1 MLRALTTPR
10 HSPRELSS
18 PAQPEREFP
27 LDLLHAHWSHF
38 APDLLS
44 RDEESRTRAASELRR
59 SVEQDLQSL
68 SFDDSSRLVD
78 DLTNRVFDLVNS
90 SDTVDKL
97 GGLTLLQQ
105 LLTMRAEQHDTILL
119 RCMNVFRILFQ
130 QATLNAENRVIDL
143 AARVLGFLCHT
154 GAALT
159 VDVANYHIRQA
170 LEWLSTPSTV
180 SLHPTAPSSASSSQH
195 FDRIDRRHLAA
206 VYILREL
213 SAQSPAIF
221 ASYLPQ
227 FTVAIWQGLKD
238 ARPETRE
245 ASVAAVRNVLMDVS
259 KRSPLMFAN
268 TCEHLYDEARNVIQ
282 NLSSA
287 SPHPQIHPSA
297 SASSLSVPSSPLLT
311 ARQIPR
317 SPQPVHSQSPVAPSK
332 RTSVLTLPAL
342 HASFLILTQLTLH
355 NRRMMLGHFTH
366 VCELAY
372 KHRDTR
378 DQHVIRALLLLL
390 PLLASLRV
398 DSFLANQ
405 AEWMVD
411 YILQQAS
418 AAGCVN
424 GDLAMA
430 ALSQLMGTL
439 GEAMVSWVDGIV
451 AAIMHVL
458 ASTSNV
464 PAREVSAS
472 TAANGSLLG
481 KRKDKERELERLKRM
496 KRTSEAALE
505 CVGVMAKHLSLA
517 FYPFADQLLDS
528 MLRCPLSPALIAS
541 LSTITNYVPALTGDI
556 QERLADM
563 IINVLSAPFMD
574 KDKGTPAVADG
585 PNAASAIAMQG
596 HGHSYSISS
605 FSALSSFSATTGSMP
620 FLPLS
625 SPSSTQSLNTSFTS
639 LSTSP
644 PLPPPAVDINQP
656 TSPYQLPRHLQ
667 LHRLLPYPTPSL
679 PDSELVLLAFSTLST
694 FPFSFA
700 TQFSLLALARFTML
714 NYMDDDNLGIRREAA
729 VTTLQLI
736 SKVSEAIAVTY
747 PLNATAT
754 TNAHSGING
763 SSHTVNGSHLLLV
776 CYDVVRKLIVL
787 AVTDQSLNIRSS
799 LLSLLVSDIR
809 LDRFLLQSDVLS
821 TLFLALHDEYS
832 AIREA
837 AILLLGRLSN
847 KNPAVILPTLR
858 RMLLLLLGEMQAEE
872 VWGGAQSGVRGGG
885 EGRRGLSQEEGAK
898 MLGQLIGSCH
908 ALIKPYVDSILGV
921 LVPKLGDRES
931 TSKDGQGSD
940 GMGRRKRSEGL
951 VSSVLSTLGKLS
963 VICGEDMSPFLDH
976 LMPLL
981 LEALY
986 PPHML
991 LASASATATIAVASS
1006 VAPATVSTAAS
1017 PPTSDNKQMT
1027 LRTLSLLLSSTSSVI
1042 APFIKYPHFLPCL
1055 LHLVRTD
1062 KSKAVRLECLRV
1074 IGVVGAIDPFEYRKC
1089 QSEWVAV
1096 MGEAGARGLSGMSQ
1110 GHSDGRMVRRGTSDS
1125 VKSTSVLATSSI
1137 KADKDKAEVKDEAKR
1152 DESADNIAAVA
1163 DGLPGGSPL
1172 TRQAQPGEAPPLNDD
1187 DDAQVDIYLCQSQSY
1202 DEYYPSVAISSLM
1215 RVVVDP
1221 RLLSHHS
1228 LSLSAL
1234 MFILKSLG
1242 RDKCQPFLIS
1252 IIPVLLREMRG
1263 CDDVLRESYLQR
1275 LSSIVQLVGSGVK
1288 EWVEEMM
1295 DLALHF
1301 WPLPA
1306 VITGLTAPIAPV
1318 FTANTIGLV
1327 TNAPPPLLL
1336 PILSL
1341 FEEICVHLPSFF
1353 PTHLPALLAKF
1364 LALFADHPTEQNIAS
1379 ARCVLASLSVFS
1391 AHADLTAHLHFIL
1404 PSLLDLCEE
1413 EDERSQRRPI
1423 NLRVDAVHAVGQLC
1437 YHHDCSSQA
1446 SRILQPFAR
1455 ILASPTNPAAH
1466 VMPTAYSAIVSASPS
1481 AVHSVAN
1488 SAHSSPTIRSVSLS
1502 ASLLWSETLSAV
1514 CTIIPQLSFAFLLF
1528 EPIVTRAI
1536 REHERADKQSSANT
1550 PLNGATHPAH
1560 ERFNSRVISLEGRG
1574 LSRADSDKDRDGVWK
1589 EREAVQVARYFGIV
1603 ERLKEKLNELKRTTQ
1618 RDSSIRLD
1626 EEDDVQREKERNV
1639 QERQDIP
1646 SNRDKD
1652 RRRKDRRGT
1661 TGRMTSHTE
1670 KDRDKEREREQTA
1683 ERERREQLRDKER
1696 DTIAFFPVIASAS
1709 SLSMDDLDDSGYMPS
1724 PARLNASPGTSP
1736 AWQVSNSPPPAD
1748 GDSLPPLSLSINQ
1761 QTLVRF
1767 FSSYHH
1773 SSSDDWTTWLRSLQL
1788 ELLRESPSFA
1798 LRACSS
1804 LAGKYPPVAR
1814 ELMCAAFLSCWRDMD
1829 DQVKDQ
1835 IIDAVISILT
1845 AATQSQPASIPVP
1858 ADIVLSLLSL
1868 CDYCEQHDQRLPLRH
1883 NLLGAAA
1890 ERYNSHARA
1899 LYHYECVFHHNPSAA
1914 IEPLILV
1921 NNKLQLN
1928 DAAQGVLAMALRY
1941 EGDGIGE
1948 QWYEKLHRWDDAL
1961 AAYERRQLLE
1971 GEDED
1976 TLMGRMRCMKE
1987 LQQWERL
1994 AALGSNTFLT
2004 TDDVSFRTSIAPLVS
2019 AAVHQLRCWDLLEPY
2034 LPYLNENSFD
2044 GCYYR
2049 ALYALHMDDSVQAQ
2063 QYIDRACEC
2072 VDGQLSGLLGESY
2085 TRAYGSIVRLQQCT
2099 ELSEMI
2105 AYKGASEDRKAG
2117 LRRMWSAR
2125 LLGARRSVGVWS
2137 ELLSV
2142 RALMMTPKDDV
2153 GLWLVYATL
2162 ARKSG
2167 KLGLSLKVL
2176 TALVGF
2182 EPTLLV
2188 SQPPAPLPT
2197 SLPQLTYACL
2207 KHLYAAGHQRSA
2219 FNRLSELLNS
2229 DTMTAEESRPSEKEA
2244 KDKLRARCYLK
2255 LGTWQMELMGD
2266 ELSVTNFISYESTSV
2281 LASPALSS
2289 LRREKEDEAVVQ
2301 RNAAYNAV
2309 LPQVLNYF
2317 HAATVCDPTSF
2328 ASWHQYAML
2337 NFTVV
2342 QRNKQRQAQLS
2353 QRSSMHSSAAGS
2365 TLHSKRGSIITL
2377 SGAER
2382 GRGVGPLSAT
2392 SSFVGSP
2399 TVSGNK
2405 LLDIHHHIVPAMTGF
2420 FRSIW
2425 LQKFGDNSRQDV
2437 LRVLQ
2442 LWFEYGARKEVEQA
2456 MIAGINSINID
2467 TWLAVIPQLIAR
2479 LHTPYLSIRALLHE
2493 LIAKIGK
2500 THPQALVYPLV
2511 VASKSHSDSRRGSA
2525 MQVLQAIRQHSEK
2538 LVHQASM
2545 VSSELVRVAI
2555 LWHEMWHEAIE
2566 EASRHWFG
2574 SKNADGML
2582 AALAPMHALMEKGP
2596 MTTAEQQFAQQYSA
2610 ELHAAHNHCNRYLH
2624 SNSTHFLTKA
2634 WELYTDVFR
2643 SINKSLQAQQHI
2655 QLAEVSP
2662 KLLNA
2667 HDLQLAVPGSYTA
2680 TSPIVRIARF
2690 HPVLRVIDSKQH
2702 PRRLTIVGSDGREY
2716 PFLLKGHE
2724 DLRQDERVMQ
2734 LFGMVNTFLQLDRS
2748 TARSELN
2755 IVRYAVI
2762 PLSPNSGLIQWVPAC
2777 DTLHALIKQ
2786 YRDAKC
2792 IQLNVEQ
2799 RLMLNQAP
2807 DVRHHTPPCRHS
2819 TPARSK
2825 LAASAHPTLPC
2836 DVLSCRVVPTADN
2849 ATKGGSV
2856 PVRPASTP
2864 PSSTS
2869 PAPSTC
2875 EPGRPSGGWTRGR
2888 RTRARW
2894 LSCP

>member
-1 MLRALTTPR
+1 
-10 HSPRELSS
+10 
-18 PAQPEREFP
+18 
-27 LDLLHAHWSHF
+27 
-38 APDLLS
+38 
-44 RDEESRTRAASELRR
+44 
-59 SVEQDLQSL
+59 
-68 SFDDSSRLVD
+68 
-78 DLTNRVFDLVNS
+78 
-90 SDTVDKL
+90 
-97 GGLTLLQQ
+97 
-105 LLTMRAEQHDTILL
+105 
-119 RCMNVFRILFQ
+119 
-130 QATLNAENRVIDL
+130 
-143 AARVLGFLCHT
+143 
-154 GAALT
+154 
-159 VDVANYHIRQA
+159 
-170 LEWLSTPSTV
+170 
-180 SLHPTAPSSASSSQH
+180 
-195 FDRIDRRHLAA
+195 
-206 VYILREL
+206 
-213 SAQSPAIF
+213 
-221 ASYLPQ
+221 
-227 FTVAIWQGLKD
+227 
-238 ARPETRE
+238 
-245 ASVAAVRNVLMDVS
+245 
-259 KRSPLMFAN
+259 
-268 TCEHLYDEARNVIQ
+268 
-282 NLSSA
+282 
-287 SPHPQIHPSA
+287 
-297 SASSLSVPSSPLLT
+297 
-311 ARQIPR
+311 
-317 SPQPVHSQSPVAPSK
+317 
-332 RTSVLTLPAL
+332 
-342 HASFLILTQLTLH
+342 
-355 NRRMMLGHFTH
+355 
-366 VCELAY
+366 
-372 KHRDTR
+372 
-378 DQHVIRALLLLL
+378 
-390 PLLASLRV
+390 
-398 DSFLANQ
+398 
-405 AEWMVD
+405 
-411 YILQQAS
+411 
-418 AAGCVN
+418 
-424 GDLAMA
+424 MA
-430 ALSQLMGTL
+430 ALSQLMGTV
-439 GEAMVSWVDGIV
+439 GEGMVSWVDGTV
-451 AAIMHVL
+451 AAVMHVL
-458 ASTSNV
+458 ASTSNA
-464 PAREVSAS
+464 PT
-472 TAANGSLLG
+472 TAIAATNGANGALLN

-496 KRTSEAALE
+496 KRTTEAALE
-505 CVGVMAKHLSLA
+505 CVGVMAKHLSLS

-528 MLRCPLSPALIAS
+528 MLRCPLSPALITS
-541 LSTITNYVPALTGDI
+541 LSTITTYVPALTGDI

-574 KDKGTPAVADG
+574 KDRAVPAVQDG
-585 PNAASAIAMQG
+585 PNAASAIPMQG

-605 FSALSSFSATTGSMP
+605 FSALSSFSANTGSMSL
-620 FLPLS
+620 LPLS
-625 SPSSTQSLNTSFTS
+625 SPSATQSPNSFS
-639 LSTSP
+639 SP
-644 PLPPPAVDINQP
+644 PVSPLPPPVVDINKP
-656 TSPYQLPRHLQ
+656 TSPYQLPRYLQ
-667 LHRLLPYPTPSL
+667 LHRLLPYPTPTL
-679 PDSELVLLAFSTLST
+679 PDTELVLLAFSTLST

-700 TQFSLLALARFTML
+700 TQFSLLALARYTML
-714 NYMDDDNLGIRREAA
+714 NYMDDDNLNIRREAA

-736 SKVSEAIAVTY
+736 SKITEAIAATY
-747 PLNATAT
+747 PANAAAT
-754 TNAHSGING
+754 AHSGTNG
-763 SSHTVNGSHLLLV
+763 AAHTVNVGHLLLV

-799 LLSLLVSDIR
+799 LLSLLVSDTR

-837 AILLLGRLSN
+837 AILLLGRLST

-872 VWGGAQSGVRGGG
+872 VWGGGQGGVRGGG

-921 LVPKLGDRES
+921 LVPKLGDRE
-931 TSKDGQGSD
+931 TTGKDGQSGD
-940 GMGRRKRSEGL
+940 GTGRRKRSEGL
-951 VSSVLSTLGKLS
+951 ISSVLSTLGKLS
-963 VICGEDMSPFLDH
+963 VICGEDMTPFLDH

-991 LASASATATIAVASS
+991 HASASAAATVPTATSVTPAAATTVASPS
-1006 VAPATVSTAAS
+1006 S
-1017 PPTSDNKQMT
+1017 SDHKQMT

-1089 QSEWVAV
+1089 QSEWVVV
-1096 MGEAGARGLSGMSQ
+1096 MGEGGGGGLGSVSQ
-1110 GHSDGRMVRRGTSDS
+1110 GHGDSRMVRRGTSDS
-1125 VKSTSVLATSSI
+1125 VKSASVLAMPNI
-1137 KADKDKAEVKDEAKR
+1137 KLEREKAEVKDEAKR
-1152 DESADNIAAVA
+1152 EELADNTAAVA

-1172 TRQAQPGEAPPLNDD
+1172 TRQAQPGEAPPLTEDD
-1187 DDAQVDIYLCQSQSY
+1187 DVQHDIYLCQSQSY
-1202 DEYYPSVAISSLM
+1202 DEYYPSVAIASLM
-1215 RVVVDP
+1215 RVIVDP

-1242 RDKCQPFLIS
+1242 RDKCQPFLAS
-1252 IIPVLLREMRG
+1252 IVPVFLREMRT
-1263 CDDVLRESYLQR
+1263 CDDVLRESYLHQ
-1275 LSSIVQLVGSGVK
+1275 LSSIVQLVGGGVK

-1295 DLALHF
+1295 DVALYF

-1318 FTANTIGLV
+1318 FTASAGSLGAA
-1327 TNAPPPLLL
+1327 NAPPPLLL

-1341 FEEICVHLPSFF
+1341 FEQICVHLPSFF
-1353 PTHLPALLAKF
+1353 PTHLPVLLAKF
-1364 LALFADHPTEQNIAS
+1364 LSLFADHPTEQNIAS
-1379 ARCVLASLSVFS
+1379 ARCVLTSLSVFS
-1391 AHADLTAHLHFIL
+1391 THADLTAHLHFIL

-1423 NLRVDAVHAVGQLC
+1423 NLRIDAVHAVGQLC
-1437 YHHDCSSQA
+1437 YHHECSSQA

-1455 ILASPTNPAAH
+1455 ILASPTNPAH
-1466 VMPTAYSAIVSASPS
+1466 VHPTTYSAVVTASSPS
-1481 AVHSVAN
+1481 VTHSMA
-1488 SAHSSPTIRSVSLS
+1488 SSTHGSPSIKSVSLS
-1502 ASLLWSETLSAV
+1502 ASVLWSETLSAV
-1514 CTIIPQLSFAFLLF
+1514 CTIIPQLAFAFLLF

-1536 REHERADKQSSANT
+1536 REHERNDKQST
-1550 PLNGATHPAH
+1550 LNGPGH
-1560 ERFNSRVISLEGRG
+1560 ERSNSRMTALDGRGERG
-1574 LSRADSDKDRDGVWK
+1574 LSRADSDKERDGVWR
-1589 EREAVQVARYFGIV
+1589 EREAIQVTRYFTV
-1603 ERLKEKLNELKRTTQ
+1603 VQRLKEKLKEFKRASQ
-1618 RDSSIRLD
+1618 RDGTVKT
-1626 EEDDVQREKERNV
+1626 EEDDELQREKEREV
-1639 QERQDIP
+1639 QERQEREH
-1646 SNRDKD
+1646 SRDKD
-1652 RRRKDRRGT
+1652 RRRKDRRST
-1661 TGRMTSHTE
+1661 MGRMATSHAE
-1670 KDRDKEREREQTA
+1670 RDRDKERERELTA

-1709 SLSMDDLDDSGYMPS
+1709 SLSMDDLDESGYLPS

-1736 AWQVSNSPPPAD
+1736 AWQVSNSPPPGD
-1748 GDSLPPLSLSINQ
+1748 DSLPPLSLSINQ

-1773 SSSDDWTTWLRSLQL
+1773 SSTDDWTTWLRSLQL

-1804 LAGKYPPVAR
+1804 LAGKYSPVAR

-1835 IIDAVISILT
+1835 IIEAIINILT
-1845 AATQSQPASIPVP
+1845 AATQPQPTAVAVP

-1868 CDYCEQHDQRLPLRH
+1868 SDYCEQHDQRLPLRH
-1883 NLLGAAA
+1883 RLLGAAA

-1899 LYHYECVFHHNPSAA
+1899 LYHYECLFRHNPSAA

-1961 AAYERRQLLE
+1961 AAYERRQLLQ
-1971 GEDED
+1971 GEDDE

-2049 ALYALHMDDSVQAQ
+2049 ALYALHMEDSAQAQ

-2105 AYKGASEDRKAG
+2105 SYKSSSEDKKAAM
-2117 LRRMWSAR
+2117 RRMWSSR

-2142 RALMMTPKDDV
+2142 RALVMTPKDDV
-2153 GLWLVYATL
+2153 GLWLEYATL

-2167 KLGLSLKVL
+2167 KLALSLKVL

-2188 SQPPAPLPT
+2188 SLPPAPLPT

-2207 KHLYAAGHQRSA
+2207 KHLYAAGNQRSA

-2229 DTMTAEESRPSEKEA
+2229 DTMTAEETRPGEKEA

-2266 ELSVTNFISYESTSV
+2266 ELSVTNFMSYEATSV
-2281 LASPALSS
+2281 LSSPALSS
-2289 LRREKEDEAVVQ
+2289 MRREREDEVVVQ

-2328 ASWHQYAML
+2328 AAWHQYAML

-2353 QRSSMHSSAAGS
+2353 QRSSMQSSAASS

-2382 GRGVGPLSAT
+2382 GRVVGPSSAT
-2392 SSFVGSP
+2392 SSFVGSA
-2399 TVSGNK
+2399 TVSGAGSGK
-2405 LLDIHHHIVPAMTGF
+2405 FLDIHHHIVPAMTGF

-2525 MQVLQAIRQHSEK
+2525 LHVLQAIRQHSEK
-2538 LVHQASM
+2538 LVNQASM

-2574 SKNADGML
+2574 NKNADGML
-2582 AALAPMHALMEKGP
+2582 ATLAPLHAMMEKGP
-2596 MTTAEQQFAQQYSA
+2596 TTSAEQQFAQQYGA

-2624 SNSTHFLTKA
+2624 TNSNHFLTKA
-2634 WELYTDVFR
+2634 WELYSDVFR
-2643 SINKSLQAQQHI
+2643 SINKSLQTQQHI

-2680 TSPIVRIARF
+2680 AASIVRIARF

-2702 PRRLTIVGSDGREY
+2702 PRRLTIVGNDGREY

-2748 TARSELN
+2748 TARSELS

-2786 YRDAKC
+2786 YRDAKR
-2792 IQLNVEQ
+2792 IQLNIEQ
-2799 RLMLNQAP
+2799 RLMLKQAP
-2807 DVRHHTPPCRHS
+2807 DVRNTRRTQPPYQQC
-2819 TPARSK
+2819 
-2825 LAASAHPTLPC
+2825 L
-2836 DVLSCRVVPTADN
+2836 TAQ
-2849 ATKGGSV
+2849 
-2856 PVRPASTP
+2856 
-2864 PSSTS
+2864 SSTS
-2869 PAPSTC
+2869 TTAHVTRLFVCVAISTNC
-2875 EPGRPSGGWTRGR
+2875 
-2888 RTRARW
+2888 
-2894 LSCP
+2894 

>member
-10 HSPRELSS
+10 HSPRELNTSTSS
-18 PAQPEREFP
+18 SLSQPEREFP
-27 LDLLHAHWSHF
+27 LDLLHSHWSHF

-44 RDEESRTRAASELRR
+44 RDEESRVRAASELRR
-59 SVEQDLQSL
+59 CVELDLAVLSL
-68 SFDDSSRLVD
+68 DDSSRLVD

-90 SDTVDKL
+90 GDTAEKL

-159 VDVANYHIRQA
+159 IDVANYHIRQA
-170 LEWLSTPSTV
+170 LEWLSTPSSV
-180 SLHPTAPSSASSSQH
+180 SPHSAAPSSSASASSVSSSQ

-221 ASYLPQ
+221 ASYVPQ

-245 ASVAAVRNVLMDVS
+245 ASVAAVRNVLIDGS

-268 TCEHLYDEARNVIQ
+268 TCEQLYDEARNTIQ
-282 NLSSA
+282 TLSAVSH
-287 SPHPQIHPSA
+287 HPQMHPSA
-297 SASSLSVPSSPLLT
+297 SASSLSVPSSPLVT
-311 ARQIPR
+311 TRQVPR
-317 SPQPVHSQSPVAPSK
+317 SPQPVHSQSPSTSK
-332 RTSVLTLPAL
+332 RTSVLTLPAV
-342 HASFLILTQLTLH
+342 HASFLLLAQLIIH
-355 NRRMMLGHFTH
+355 NRRMMQPHFAH
-366 VCELAY
+366 VCDLAY
-372 KHRDTR
+372 KHRDTK
-378 DQHVIRALLLLL
+378 DHYVTRALLQLL

-398 DSFLANQ
+398 DSFLSQ
-405 AEWMVD
+405 HAEWMVD

-430 ALSQLMGTL
+430 AVSQLL
-439 GEAMVSWVDGIV
+439 GVVGEGMVTWVDGIV
-451 AAIMHVL
+451 AAVMHVL
-458 ASTSNV
+458 ASTSNGTV
-464 PAREVSAS
+464 ATLAVNGG
-472 TAANGSLLG
+472 ANGSLLS
-481 KRKDKERELERLKRM
+481 KRKEKEREAERLKRM

-505 CVGVMAKHLSLA
+505 CVGVMAKYLSLS

-528 MLRCPLSPALIAS
+528 MLRCPLSPALISS
-541 LSTITNYVPALTGDI
+541 LSTITTHVPALTGDI

-563 IINVLSAPFMD
+563 IINVLSAPFME
-574 KDKGTPAVADG
+574 KDNRAAPAIADG
-585 PNAASAIAMQG
+585 PNAASAIPMHG

-605 FSALSSFSATTGSMP
+605 FSALSSFSATTTGSVS

-625 SPSSTQSLNTSFTS
+625 SPSNAHSLNNSFTS
-639 LSTSP
+639 PPTSP
-644 PLPPPAVDINQP
+644 LVPPAVDINKP

-667 LHRLLPYPTPSL
+667 LHRLLPYPMPSL
-679 PDSELVLLAFSTLST
+679 PDTSLLLLAFTTLST
-694 FPFSFA
+694 FPFSFS
-700 TQFSLLALARFTML
+700 TQFSLLALARYTML
-714 NYMDDDNLGIRREAA
+714 NYLDDDNLIVRREAA
-729 VTTLQLI
+729 ITTLQLI
-736 SKVSEAIAVTY
+736 SKMTDAIATTY
-747 PLNATAT
+747 PLNAAAATAGG
-754 TNAHSGING
+754 AGG
-763 SSHTVNGSHLLLV
+763 GAAHTVNVQHLLLV
-776 CYDVVRKLIVL
+776 CYDVVRKLMVL

-799 LLSLLVSDIR
+799 LLSLLVSDTR
-809 LDRFLLQSDVLS
+809 LDRFLLQSDLLS

-872 VWGGAQSGVRGGG
+872 VWGGGQGGVRGGG

-921 LVPKLGDRES
+921 LVPKLGDREAG
-931 TSKDGQGSD
+931 KDGQGGD
-940 GMGRRKRSEGL
+940 GAGRRKRSEGL
-951 VSSVLSTLGKLS
+951 ISSVLSTLGKLS
-963 VICGEDMSPFLDH
+963 VICGEDMTPFLDH

-986 PPHML
+986 PPHL
-991 LASASATATIAVASS
+991 LPASAAATASGTNSTSVTPATATATAPPSS
-1006 VAPATVSTAAS
+1006 S
-1017 PPTSDNKQMT
+1017 SDHRQMT

-1042 APFIKYPHFLPCL
+1042 TPFIRYPHFLPCL

-1089 QSEWVAV
+1089 ASEWVAV
-1096 MGEAGARGLSGMSQ
+1096 TGEGGGGGLGSVGQQ
-1110 GHSDGRMVRRGTSDS
+1110 GHGDGRMIRRGTSDS
-1125 VKSTSVLATSSI
+1125 ARSASVQAAPGVKS
-1137 KADKDKAEVKDEAKR
+1137 DKAQAEAKDDGKR
-1152 DESADNIAAVA
+1152 DESADNTNV

-1172 TRQAQPGEAPPLNDD
+1172 TRQAQPGEAPTITEDD
-1187 DDAQVDIYLCQSQSY
+1187 DVQHELYLCQSQSY
-1202 DEYYPSVAISSLM
+1202 DEYYPSVAIASLM
-1215 RVVVDP
+1215 RVIVDP

-1242 RDKCQPFLIS
+1242 RDKCQPFLAS
-1252 IIPVLLREMRG
+1252 IVPVFLREMRS
-1263 CDDVLRESYLQR
+1263 CDDVLRESYLQQ
-1275 LSSIVQLVGSGVK
+1275 LSSIVQLVGGGAK
-1288 EWVEEMM
+1288 EWVEELM

-1306 VITGLTAPIAPV
+1306 VVTGLAAPIAPV
-1318 FTANTIGLV
+1318 FTASAGGMAA
-1327 TNAPPPLLL
+1327 NAPPPLLL

-1341 FEEICVHLPSFF
+1341 FEQICIHLPSFF
-1353 PTHLPALLAKF
+1353 PTHLPVLLAKF
-1364 LALFADHPTEQNIAS
+1364 LSLFADYPTEQSIAS
-1379 ARCVLASLSVFS
+1379 ARCVLATLSVFS

-1413 EDERSQRRPI
+1413 EDERSQRRPV
-1423 NLRVDAVHAVGQLC
+1423 NLRIDAVHAVGQLC

-1455 ILASPTNPAAH
+1455 ILASPTSAAGH
-1466 VMPTAYSAIVSASPS
+1466 VLPSTYSAIVSAGGPP
-1481 AVHSVAN
+1481 VPHSVA
-1488 SAHSSPTIRSVSLS
+1488 SSTHSSPVIKSAGLL

-1528 EPIVTRAI
+1528 EPIITRAI
-1536 REHERADKQSSANT
+1536 REHDKSTNHNNPPTGTVTIS
-1550 PLNGATHPAH
+1550 HPTH
-1560 ERFNSRVISLEGRG
+1560 ERSNSRMAAMDGRG
-1574 LSRADSDKDRDGVWK
+1574 LSREGGDRDSVLR
-1589 EREAVQVARYFGIV
+1589 ERETVQVMRYYGIV
-1603 ERLKEKLNELKRTTQ
+1603 ERLKGKLNDFRQTSQ
-1618 RDSSIRLD
+1618 RDGMLRTD
-1626 EEDDVQREKERNV
+1626 EEDESSKDKERELTERLEREKVSDR
-1639 QERQDIP
+1639 
-1646 SNRDKD
+1646 D
-1652 RRRKDRRGT
+1652 RRRKDRRST
-1661 TGRMTSHTE
+1661 MGRMSSHAE
-1670 KDRDKEREREQTA
+1670 KDRDKERERELAA

-1709 SLSMDDLDDSGYMPS
+1709 SVFMDDLDLSGFLPS
-1724 PARLNASPGTSP
+1724 PARFNASPGTSP
-1736 AWQVSNSPPPAD
+1736 AWQASSSPPLPD
-1748 GDSLPPLSLSINQ
+1748 GESLPPLSLSINQ

-1804 LAGKYPPVAR
+1804 LAGKYPPLAK

-1829 DQVKDQ
+1829 DQVKDA
-1835 IIDAVISILT
+1835 IIDAIIAILT
-1845 AATQSQPASIPVP
+1845 AAIQPQPTAVPVP
-1858 ADIVLSLLSL
+1858 ADIVLSILSL
-1868 CDYCEQHDQRLPLRH
+1868 SDYCEQHDQRLPLTHR
-1883 NLLGAAA
+1883 LQGAAA

-1899 LYHYECVFHHNPSAA
+1899 LYHYECLFRHNPSAA
-1914 IEPLILV
+1914 IEPLISV

-1941 EGDGIGE
+1941 EDDGIGE

-1961 AAYERRQLLE
+1961 AAYERRQLMQDE
-1971 GEDED
+1971 EVHED

-1994 AALGSNTFLT
+1994 AALGSSTFLT
-2004 TDDVSFRTSIAPLVS
+2004 TDDASFRTSIAPLVS

-2049 ALYALHMDDSVQAQ
+2049 ALYALHVDDSVQAQ

-2105 AYKGASEDRKAG
+2105 AYKSAGEDRKDAM
-2117 LRRMWSAR
+2117 RRMWSAR
-2125 LLGARRSVGVWS
+2125 LLGARKSVGVWS

-2142 RALMMTPKDDV
+2142 RALVMTPKDDV
-2153 GLWLVYATL
+2153 GLWLEYATL

-2167 KLGLSLKVL
+2167 KLALSLKVL

-2197 SLPQLTYACL
+2197 SLPQLTYSCL

-2219 FNRLSELLNS
+2219 FSRLSELLNS
-2229 DTMTAEESRPSEKEA
+2229 DTMTAEESRPSEKET
-2244 KDKLRARCYLK
+2244 KDKLRSRCYLK

-2266 ELSVTNFISYESTSV
+2266 ELSVTNFMSYDAAAAV
-2281 LASPALSS
+2281 LSSPALSS
-2289 LRREKEDEAVVQ
+2289 MRREREDESAAQ
-2301 RNAAYNAV
+2301 RNAAYNAI

-2328 ASWHQYAML
+2328 AAWHQYAML

-2342 QRNKQRQAQLS
+2342 QRNKQRHAQLS
-2353 QRSSMHSSAAGS
+2353 QRSSMHSSAANS
-2365 TLHSKRGSIITL
+2365 THQSKRGSVITL
-2377 SGAER
+2377 SGIER
-2382 GRGVGPLSAT
+2382 GRGIGPSSAA
-2392 SSFVGSP
+2392 SAFVGSSP
-2399 TVSGNK
+2399 TIGSGSSSSK
-2405 LLDIHHHIVPAMTGF
+2405 LLDVHHHIVPAMTGF

-2442 LWFEYGARKEVEQA
+2442 LWFEYGARKDVEQA

-2500 THPQALVYPLV
+2500 AHPQALVYPLV
-2511 VASKSHSDSRRGSA
+2511 VAGKSHSDSRRVSA
-2525 MQVLQAIRQHSEK
+2525 MHVLQAIRQHSEK
-2538 LVHQASM
+2538 LVNQASM

-2574 SKNADGML
+2574 NKSADGML
-2582 AALAPMHALMEKGP
+2582 ATLAPLHAMMEKGP
-2596 MTTAEQQFAQQYSA
+2596 TTTAEQQFAQQYGA
-2610 ELHAAHNHCNRYLH
+2610 ELHAAHNYCNRYTH
-2624 SNSTHFLTKA
+2624 TNSTNFLTKA
-2634 WELYTDVFR
+2634 WEIYSDVFR
-2643 SINKSLQAQQHI
+2643 SINKSLQTQQHI

-2680 TSPIVRIARF
+2680 AAPIVRIARF

-2702 PRRLTIVGSDGREY
+2702 PRRLTIVGNDGRDY

-2734 LFGMVNTFLQLDRS
+2734 LFGLVNTFLQLDRS
-2748 TARSELN
+2748 TARSELS

-2786 YRDAKC
+2786 YRDAKR
-2792 IQLNVEQ
+2792 IQLNIEQ
-2799 RLMLNQAP
+2799 RLMLKQAP
-2807 DVRHHTPPCRHS
+2807 DVSNIAHKHTFTIQLTNS
-2819 TPARSK
+2819 TAACEIRS
-2825 LAASAHPTLPC
+2825 
-2836 DVLSCRVVPTADN
+2836 
-2849 ATKGGSV
+2849 
-2856 PVRPASTP
+2856 RP
-2864 PSSTS
+2864 
-2869 PAPSTC
+2869 
-2875 EPGRPSGGWTRGR
+2875 
-2888 RTRARW
+2888 
-2894 LSCP
+2894 

>member
-1 MLRALTTPR
+1 MLRALATPR
-10 HSPRELSS
+10 HSPRELSVS
-18 PAQPEREFP
+18 ASSTVERDLP
-27 LDLLHAHWSHF
+27 LELLHSHWAAHS
-38 APDLLS
+38 PELLS
-44 RDEESRTRAASELRR
+44 RDEDSRVRAAAELRR

-68 SFDDSSRLVD
+68 ALEDGSRVVD
-78 DLTNRVFDLVNS
+78 ELTNRVFDLVNS
-90 SDTVDKL
+90 GETVDKL

-130 QATLNAENRVIDL
+130 QATLNAENRVVDL
-143 AARVLGFLCHT
+143 AARVLGFLVHT
-154 GAALT
+154 GAALS
-159 VDVANYHIRQA
+159 VDVAHYHIRQA
-170 LEWLSTPSTV
+170 LEWLSTPTAV
-180 SLHPTAPSSASSSQH
+180 SPLAAAPSLTSSSGH
-195 FDRIDRRHLAA
+195 FDRVDRRHLAA

-213 SAQSPAIF
+213 SLQSPAVF
-221 ASYLPQ
+221 AAYIPQ

-245 ASVAAVRNVLMDVS
+245 ASVAAVRNVLTDTS
-259 KRSPLMFAN
+259 KRSPLLFAN
-268 TCEHLYDEARNVIQ
+268 LSEQLYDEARSVVQ
-282 NLSSA
+282 SLSSA
-287 SPHPQIHPSA
+287 PPHSQMHPSA
-297 SASSLSVPSSPLLT
+297 SASSLSVPSSPIVSR
-311 ARQIPR
+311 RQLPR
-317 SPQPVHSQSPVAPSK
+317 SPQPAAHSQSPAASSK
-332 RTSVLTLPAL
+332 RMSVLTLPAL
-342 HASFLILTQLTLH
+342 HASFLVFAQLIVH
-355 NRRMMLGHFTH
+355 NRRMMLPHFSH
-366 VCELAY
+366 VCELAC
-372 KHRDTR
+372 KHRDTK
-378 DQHVIRALLLLL
+378 DTHVKRALLLLL

-398 DSFLANQ
+398 DSFLSNQ
-405 AEWMVD
+405 ADWMVD
-411 YILQQAS
+411 YILQHS
-418 AAGCVN
+418 NAAGCPN

-430 ALSQLMGTL
+430 ALSQLLGTV
-439 GEAMVSWVDGIV
+439 GEGMASWTDGMV
-451 AAIMHVL
+451 AAVMHVL
-458 ASTSNV
+458 ATTSN
-464 PAREVSAS
+464 S
-472 TAANGSLLG
+472 TAAPTAVAGGANGSLLN
-481 KRKDKERELERLKRM
+481 KRKEREREAERLKRL

-505 CVGVMAKHLSLA
+505 SVGVMARYLSLA

-541 LSTITNYVPALTGDI
+541 FSTISTYVPALTVDI

-563 IINVLSAPFMD
+563 IINALSAPFID
-574 KDKGTPAVADG
+574 RDRAAPAVADG
-585 PNAASAIAMQG
+585 VSAASASPMAG

-625 SPSSTQSLNTSFTS
+625 SPSSSQSSLHSSFI
-639 LSTSP
+639 SP
-644 PLPPPAVDINQP
+644 PASPLLPPATVDLSKP
-656 TSPYQLPRHLQ
+656 TSPYRLPRHLQ
-667 LHRLLPYPTPSL
+667 LHRLLPYPTPPL
-679 PDSELVLLAFSTLST
+679 PDTELVLLAFSTLST

-700 TQFSLLALARFTML
+700 TQFSLLALARYTL
-714 NYMDDDNLGIRREAA
+714 VNYMDDDNLNIRREAA

-736 SKVSEAIAVTY
+736 SKATEAIASAY
-747 PLNATAT
+747 PSGAGAAAQSTAP
-754 TNAHSGING
+754 G
-763 SSHTVNGSHLLLV
+763 SSPAVNVTHLLLV
-776 CYDVVRKLIVL
+776 CYDVLRKLIVL
-787 AVTDQSLNIRSS
+787 AVTDQSLAIRSS
-799 LLSLLVSDIR
+799 LLSLLVTDTR

-837 AILLLGRLSN
+837 AILLLGRLSS

-872 VWGGAQSGVRGGG
+872 VWGGGQGGVRGGG

-921 LVPKLGDRES
+921 LVPKLGERD
-931 TSKDGQGSD
+931 TAAKDGQGGD
-940 GMGRRKRSEGL
+940 GAARRKRSDGL

-963 VICGEDMSPFLDH
+963 VICGDDMTPFLDH
-976 LMPLL
+976 LLPLL
-981 LEALY
+981 LDALY
-986 PPHML
+986 PPHVL
-991 LASASATATIAVASS
+991 HASAAAATAIAAPSLVPSAVAIVPAAAPSS
-1006 VAPATVSTAAS
+1006 
-1017 PPTSDNKQMT
+1017 SDHKQMT

-1042 APFIKYPHFLPCL
+1042 APFIRYPHFLPCL

-1096 MGEAGARGLSGMSQ
+1096 MGEGPGGGLASASAGHG
-1110 GHSDGRMVRRGTSDS
+1110 DGRIVRRGTSDS
-1125 VKSTSVLATSSI
+1125 VRGASVLAASS
-1137 KADKDKAEVKDEAKR
+1137 KSEKEKAEVKEATKR
-1152 DESADNIAAVA
+1152 DEAADNYNSTQNGAVA
-1163 DGLPGGSPL
+1163 DGLPGGSPP
-1172 TRQAQPGEAPPLNDD
+1172 TRQAQPGEAPPLAEDD
-1187 DDAQVDIYLCQSQSY
+1187 DVQHELFLCQSQSY
-1202 DEYYPSVAISSLM
+1202 DEYYPAVAIAALM
-1215 RVVVDP
+1215 RVIVDP

-1228 LSLSAL
+1228 LSLGAL
-1234 MFILKSLG
+1234 LFILKSLG
-1242 RDKCQPFLIS
+1242 RDKCQPFLVS
-1252 IIPVLLREMRG
+1252 IVPVFLREMRT
-1263 CDDVLRESYLQR
+1263 CDDTLRESYLQQ
-1275 LSSIVQLVGSGVK
+1275 LSSIVQLVGGGVK
-1288 EWVEEMM
+1288 EWVEETM

-1306 VITGLTAPIAPV
+1306 VVTGLTAPIAPL
-1318 FTANTIGLV
+1318 FTAGAGAV
-1327 TNAPPPLLL
+1327 FFASSPPPLLL

-1341 FEEICVHLPSFF
+1341 FEQICIHLPSFF
-1353 PTHLPALLAKF
+1353 PTHLPVLLSKF
-1364 LALFADHPTEQNIAS
+1364 LSLFADQPTEQNIAS

-1391 AHADLTAHLHFIL
+1391 AHADLTAHIHFIL

-1413 EDERSQRRPI
+1413 EDERSQRRPV

-1437 YHHDCSSQA
+1437 FHHDCSSQA

-1455 ILASPTNPAAH
+1455 ILASPATPAGH
-1466 VMPTAYSAIVSASPS
+1466 VLPATYSAAVVSASGASVP
-1481 AVHSVAN
+1481 HSVAG
-1488 SAHSSPTIRSVSLS
+1488 SAHSSPTIRSVSLA

-1528 EPIVTRAI
+1528 EPIITRAV
-1536 REHERADKQSSANT
+1536 REHERQDRPSNSSGAAL
-1550 PLNGATHPAH
+1550 LNGSASH
-1560 ERFNSRVISLEGRG
+1560 ERSNSRMATLDGRG
-1574 LSRADSDKDRDGVWK
+1574 LSRSDSSDKERDGVWREK
-1589 EREAVQVARYFGIV
+1589 EAAQVARYFGIV
-1603 ERLKEKLNELKRTTQ
+1603 LRLKEKLRELKHSSQ
-1618 RDSSIRLD
+1618 RDGGVAVD
-1626 EEDDVQREKERNV
+1626 EEEEAAREREREL
-1639 QERQDIP
+1639 QERHEREQ
-1646 SNRDKD
+1646 SRERD
-1652 RRRKDRRGT
+1652 RRRKDRRST
-1661 TGRMTSHTE
+1661 TGKMSSHAE
-1670 KDRDKEREREQTA
+1670 RDVKAERERELTA
-1683 ERERREQLRDKER
+1683 EKERREQLRDKER
-1696 DTIAFFPVIASAS
+1696 DTLAFFPVIASAS
-1709 SLSMDDLDDSGYMPS
+1709 SVSMDSLDDSGYMPS
-1724 PARLNASPGTSP
+1724 PARLNASPGNSP
-1736 AWQVSNSPPPAD
+1736 AWQTSNSPPPLD

-1773 SSSDDWTTWLRSLQL
+1773 SSSDDWAVWLRSLQL

-1829 DQVKDQ
+1829 DQVKDAV
-1835 IIDAVISILT
+1835 IDAIINILT
-1845 AATQSQPASIPVP
+1845 AATQPHTTVVAVP

-1868 CDYCEQHDQRLPLRH
+1868 SDYCEQHDQRLPLRH
-1883 NLLGAAA
+1883 RLLGEAA

-1899 LYHYECVFHHNPSAA
+1899 LYHYECLFRHNPSAA
-1914 IEPLILV
+1914 IEPLIAV
-1921 NNKLQLN
+1921 NNRLQLN

-1948 QWYEKLHRWDDAL
+1948 QWYEKLHRWEDAL
-1961 AAYERRQLLE
+1961 AAYERRQLLD
-1971 GEDED
+1971 GEDEEV
-1976 TLMGRMRCMKE
+1976 LMGRMRAMKE

-1994 AALGSNTFLT
+1994 AALGSSTFLCS
-2004 TDDVSFRTSIAPLVS
+2004 DDVSFRSSIAPLVS

-2034 LPYLNENSFD
+2034 LPYLSESSFD

-2049 ALYALHMDDSVQAQ
+2049 ALYALHVDDAVQAQ

-2105 AYKGASEDRKAG
+2105 AYKAASEDRKAAM
-2117 LRRMWSAR
+2117 RQMWSAR

-2142 RALMMTPKDDV
+2142 RALVLTPKDDV
-2153 GLWLVYATL
+2153 GLWLEYATL
-2162 ARKSG
+2162 ARKTG
-2167 KLGLSLKVL
+2167 KLALSLKVL

-2182 EPTLLV
+2182 DPTLLV
-2188 SQPPAPLPT
+2188 SHPPAPLPAA
-2197 SLPQLTYACL
+2197 LPQLTYACL
-2207 KHLYAAGHQRSA
+2207 KHLHAAGHQRSA

-2229 DTMTAEESRPSEKEA
+2229 DAMTASEARSSGESDSRA
-2244 KDKLRARCYLK
+2244 KLRARCYLK

-2266 ELSVTNFISYESTSV
+2266 DTSVTNFISYDNTSL
-2281 LASPALSS
+2281 LASPTLSS
-2289 LRREKEDEAVVQ
+2289 QRREREDDSVIA

-2317 HAATVCDPTSF
+2317 HAATVSDPTSF
-2328 ASWHQYAML
+2328 AAWHQYAML

-2353 QRSSMHSSAAGS
+2353 QRSSVHSSAASS

-2377 SGAER
+2377 AGAER
-2382 GRGVGPLSAT
+2382 GRGIGPSSAT
-2392 SSFVGSP
+2392 SFFAGSAP
-2399 TVSGNK
+2399 FSSGAGAGGSSGGSGSGK

-2425 LQKFGDNSRQDV
+2425 LQRFGDNSRQDV

-2479 LHTPYLSIRALLHE
+2479 LHTPYLAIRGLLHE
-2493 LIAKIGK
+2493 LISKIGK
-2500 THPQALVYPLV
+2500 AHPQALVYPLV

-2525 MQVLQAIRQHSEK
+2525 MHALQALRQHSER
-2538 LVHQASM
+2538 LVSQASL

-2574 SKNADGML
+2574 NKSAEGML
-2582 AALAPMHALMEKGP
+2582 ATLAPLHAMMDKGP
-2596 MTTAEQQFAQQYSA
+2596 TTSAEQQFAQQYGA
-2610 ELHAAHNHCNRYLH
+2610 ELHAAHAHCNRYLH
-2624 SNSTHFLTKA
+2624 TSSAHFLTKA
-2634 WELYTDVFR
+2634 WEIYSDVFR
-2643 SINKSLQAQQHI
+2643 AINRSMQAQQHI

-2662 KLLNA
+2662 KLLSA
-2667 HDLQLAVPGSYTA
+2667 HDLQLAVPGSYSA
-2680 TSPIVRIARF
+2680 AAPVVRIGRF
-2690 HPVLRVIDSKQH
+2690 HAALRVIDSKQH
-2702 PRRLTIVGSDGREY
+2702 PRRLCIVGSDGREY

-2748 TARSELN
+2748 TARSELS
-2755 IVRYAVI
+2755 IARYAVV

-2786 YRDAKC
+2786 YRDAKR
-2792 IQLNVEQ
+2792 IQLNIEQ
-2799 RLMLNQAP
+2799 RLMLKQAP
-2807 DVRHHTPPCRHS
+2807 DVRKHAHTNS
-2819 TPARSK
+2819 
-2825 LAASAHPTLPC
+2825 
-2836 DVLSCRVVPTADN
+2836 
-2849 ATKGGSV
+2849 
-2856 PVRPASTP
+2856 
-2864 PSSTS
+2864 
-2869 PAPSTC
+2869 
-2875 EPGRPSGGWTRGR
+2875 
-2888 RTRARW
+2888 
-2894 LSCP
+2894 

>member
-10 HSPRELSS
+10 HSPRDLSGS
-18 PAQPEREFP
+18 PSHSDREFP
-27 LDLLHAHWSHF
+27 LDVLHAHWSHY
-38 APDLLS
+38 AADLLS
-44 RDEESRTRAASELRR
+44 RDEDCRSRAASELRR
-59 SVEQDLQSL
+59 SVEQDLQSMT
-68 SFDDSSRLVD
+68 FDDSSRLVD

-90 SDTVDKL
+90 SETVEKL

-159 VDVANYHIRQA
+159 IDVAHYHIRQA
-170 LEWLSTPSTV
+170 LDWLSTPSSISPHSTT
-180 SLHPTAPSSASSSQH
+180 PAAASSAH

-213 SAQSPAIF
+213 SGQSPAIF
-221 ASYLPQ
+221 ASYIPQ
-227 FTVAIWQGLKD
+227 FSAAIWQGLKD

-259 KRSPLMFAN
+259 KRSPLLFAN
-268 TCEHLYDEARNVIQ
+268 TCEQLYDESRSVIQ

-297 SASSLSVPSSPLLT
+297 SASSLSVPSSPMVT
-311 ARQIPR
+311 TRQVPR
-317 SPQPVHSQSPVAPSK
+317 SPQPVHSQSPVATNK

-342 HASFLILTQLTLH
+342 HASFLVLTQLVLH
-355 NRRMMLGHFTH
+355 NRQMMLAHFTH

-372 KHRDTR
+372 KHRDTK
-378 DQHVIRALLLLL
+378 DQHVTRALLQLL

-398 DSFLANQ
+398 DSFLSSQ

-430 ALSQLMGTL
+430 ALSQLMGTI
-439 GEAMVSWVDGIV
+439 GEGMVTWVEGVV
-451 AAIMHVL
+451 AAVMHVL
-458 ASTSNV
+458 ASTLNV
-464 PAREVSAS
+464 PATVTSNGG
-472 TAANGSLLG
+472 ANGSLLS
-481 KRKDKERELERLKRM
+481 KRKDKEREAERLKRL

-505 CVGVMAKHLSLA
+505 CVGVMAKYLSLS

-528 MLRCPLSPALIAS
+528 MLRCPLSPALISS
-541 LSTITNYVPALTGDI
+541 LSTITTHVPALTGDI

-563 IINVLSAPFMD
+563 IINVLSTPFMD
-574 KDKGTPAVADG
+574 KDRGAPAIADG
-585 PNAASAIAMQG
+585 PSATSAIPMHG
-596 HGHSYSISS
+596 HGHSYSVSS
-605 FSALSSFSATTGSMP
+605 FSALSSFSATTSSMS
-620 FLPLS
+620 FLPLA
-625 SPSSTQSLNTSFTS
+625 SPSSSQSPNNSFTS
-639 LSTSP
+639 PPPSP
-644 PLPPPAVDINQP
+644 LLPPPAVDINKP
-656 TSPYQLPRHLQ
+656 NSPYQLPRHLQ

-679 PDSELVLLAFSTLST
+679 PDTELVLLAFSTLST
-694 FPFSFA
+694 FSFSFA
-700 TQFSLLALARFTML
+700 TQFSLLALARYTML
-714 NYMDDDNLGIRREAA
+714 NYMDDDNLTIRREAA

-736 SKVSEAIAVTY
+736 SKIAEAIAATY
-747 PLNATAT
+747 PSNSVATTSTAT
-754 TNAHSGING
+754 NS
-763 SSHTVNGSHLLLV
+763 SSHTVNVSHLLLV

-799 LLSLLVSDIR
+799 LLSLLVSDTR
-809 LDRFLLQSDVLS
+809 LDRFLLQSDLLS

-837 AILLLGRLSN
+837 AILLLGRLST

-872 VWGGAQSGVRGGG
+872 VWGGGQGGVRGGG

-921 LVPKLGDRES
+921 LVPKLGDREA
-931 TSKDGQGSD
+931 TGKDGQGGD
-940 GMGRRKRSEGL
+940 GSGRRKRSEGL
-951 VSSVLSTLGKLS
+951 ISSVLSTLGKLS
-963 VICGEDMSPFLDH
+963 VICGEDMTPFLDH

-991 LASASATATIAVASS
+991 HASATAAATTASPAS
-1006 VAPATVSTAAS
+1006 VALAAPTTAPAPSS
-1017 PPTSDNKQMT
+1017 SDHKQMT

-1042 APFIKYPHFLPCL
+1042 APFIRYPHFLPCL

-1096 MGEAGARGLSGMSQ
+1096 MGESGGGSLNSVSQ
-1110 GHSDGRMVRRGTSDS
+1110 GHGDGRMPRRGTSDS
-1125 VKSTSVLATSSI
+1125 MKSTSVQVVPSI
-1137 KADKDKAEVKDEAKR
+1137 KTDKDKVEVKDEAKR
-1152 DESADNIAAVA
+1152 DEAADNAVA

-1172 TRQAQPGEAPPLNDD
+1172 TRQAQPGEARPLTEDD
-1187 DDAQVDIYLCQSQSY
+1187 DVQHDIYLCQFQSY
-1202 DEYYPSVAISSLM
+1202 DEYYPSVAIASLM
-1215 RVVVDP
+1215 RVIVDP

-1228 LSLSAL
+1228 LSLGAL

-1242 RDKCQPFLIS
+1242 RDKCQPFLAS
-1252 IIPVLLREMRG
+1252 IVPVFLREMRS
-1263 CDDVLRESYLQR
+1263 CDDVLRESYLQQ
-1275 LSSIVQLVGSGVK
+1275 LSSIVQLVGGGVK

-1306 VITGLTAPIAPV
+1306 VVTGLTAPIAPV
-1318 FTANTIGLV
+1318 FTASAAGFV
-1327 TNAPPPLLL
+1327 SANAPPPLLV

-1341 FEEICVHLPSFF
+1341 FEHICVHLPSFF
-1353 PTHLPALLAKF
+1353 PTHLPVLLAKF
-1364 LALFADHPTEQNIAS
+1364 LSLFADYPTEQNIGS

-1423 NLRVDAVHAVGQLC
+1423 NLRIDAVHAVGQLC

-1455 ILASPTNPAAH
+1455 ILASPTNPAGH
-1466 VMPTAYSAIVSASPS
+1466 VLPTTYSAVVSASGASVP
-1481 AVHSVAN
+1481 HSVA
-1488 SAHSSPTIRSVSLS
+1488 SSTHGSPTIRSVGLS

-1536 REHERADKQSSANT
+1536 REHERVDRPSTNPAPNGSS
-1550 PLNGATHPAH
+1550 HPGH
-1560 ERFNSRVISLEGRG
+1560 ERTNSRLLTLDGKG
-1574 LSRADSDKDRDGVWK
+1574 LSRADSDMDREGVWK
-1589 EREAVQVARYFGIV
+1589 EKEATQVTRYFTIV
-1603 ERLKEKLNELKRTTQ
+1603 ERLKEKLRELKRTSQ
-1618 RDSSIRLD
+1618 RAGTLKADD
-1626 EEDDVQREKERNV
+1626 EDGELQREKEREL
-1639 QERQDIP
+1639 QERVEREKD
-1646 SNRDKD
+1646 RDKE
-1652 RRRKDRRGT
+1652 RRRKDRRST
-1661 TGRMTSHTE
+1661 MGRMASHAE
-1670 KDRDKEREREQTA
+1670 KDRDKERERELAA

-1709 SLSMDDLDDSGYMPS
+1709 SLSMDDLDESGYLPS
-1724 PARLNASPGTSP
+1724 PVRFNASPGTSP
-1736 AWQVSNSPPPAD
+1736 AWQASHSPPPVD

-1773 SSSDDWTTWLRSLQL
+1773 SSTEDWTTWLRSLQL

-1814 ELMCAAFLSCWRDMD
+1814 ELMCSAFLSCWRDMD

-1835 IIDAVISILT
+1835 IIDAVINILT
-1845 AATQSQPASIPVP
+1845 AATQPQPIAVPVP
-1858 ADIVLSLLSL
+1858 ADIVLSILSL
-1868 CDYCEQHDQRLPLRH
+1868 SDYCEQHDQRLPLRH
-1883 NLLGAAA
+1883 RLLGAAA
-1890 ERYNSHARA
+1890 ERYHSHARA
-1899 LYHYECVFHHNPSAA
+1899 LYHYECLFRHNPSTA

-1961 AAYERRQLLE
+1961 AAYERRQLLQADQ
-1971 GEDED
+1971 GDDED
-1976 TLMGRMRCMKE
+1976 ALMGRMRCMKE

-1994 AALGSNTFLT
+1994 AALGSSTFLT
-2004 TDDVSFRTSIAPLVS
+2004 TDDVSFRSSIAPLVS

-2034 LPYLNENSFD
+2034 LPYLSENTFD

-2049 ALYALHMDDSVQAQ
+2049 ALYALHMEDSAQAQ

-2105 AYKGASEDRKAG
+2105 AYKSASEDKKAAM
-2117 LRRMWSAR
+2117 RRMWSTR
-2125 LLGARRSVGVWS
+2125 LLGARKSVGVWS

-2142 RALMMTPKDDV
+2142 RALVMTPKDDV
-2153 GLWLVYATL
+2153 GLWLEYATL

-2167 KLGLSLKVL
+2167 KLALSLKVL

-2219 FNRLSELLNS
+2219 FTRLSELLNS
-2229 DTMTAEESRPSEKEA
+2229 DTMTAEESRAGENEA
-2244 KDKLRARCYLK
+2244 KAKLRARCYLK

-2266 ELSVTNFISYESTSV
+2266 ELSVTNFMSYEATSV
-2281 LASPALSS
+2281 LGSPAMSS
-2289 LRREKEDEAVVQ
+2289 MRREREDDTVVQ

-2328 ASWHQYAML
+2328 AAWHQYAML

-2353 QRSSMHSSAAGS
+2353 QRSSMQSSAASS

-2382 GRGVGPLSAT
+2382 GRGIGPSSAA
-2392 SSFVGSP
+2392 SSFVGSANLG
-2399 TVSGNK
+2399 SGGGGGGSHK

-2442 LWFEYGARKEVEQA
+2442 LWFEYGARKDVEQA

-2511 VASKSHSDSRRGSA
+2511 VASKSHSDSRRVSA
-2525 MQVLQAIRQHSEK
+2525 MHVLQAIRQHSEK
-2538 LVHQASM
+2538 LVNQASM

-2555 LWHEMWHEAIE
+2555 LWHELWHEAIE

-2574 SKNADGML
+2574 NKSADGML
-2582 AALAPMHALMEKGP
+2582 ATLAPLHAMMEKGP
-2596 MTTAEQQFAQQYSA
+2596 TTTAEQQFAQQYGA
-2610 ELHAAHNHCNRYLH
+2610 ELHAAHNCCNRYLH
-2624 SNSTHFLTKA
+2624 TSSTHFLTKA
-2634 WELYTDVFR
+2634 WEIYSDVFR
-2643 SINKSLQAQQHI
+2643 SINKSLQLQQHI

-2680 TSPIVRIARF
+2680 AAPIVRIARF
-2690 HPVLRVIDSKQH
+2690 HPLLRVIDSKQH
-2702 PRRLTIVGSDGREY
+2702 PRRLTIVGNDGREY

-2748 TARSELN
+2748 TARSELS

-2786 YRDAKC
+2786 YRDAKR

-2799 RLMLNQAP
+2799 RLMLKQAP
-2807 DVRHHTPPCRHS
+2807 DVRRTHTH
-2819 TPARSK
+2819 TQTHK
-2825 LAASAHPTLPC
+2825 QHAH
-2836 DVLSCRVVPTADN
+2836 
-2849 ATKGGSV
+2849 
-2856 PVRPASTP
+2856 
-2864 PSSTS
+2864 
-2869 PAPSTC
+2869 
-2875 EPGRPSGGWTRGR
+2875 TR
-2888 RTRARW
+2888 
-2894 LSCP
+2894 

>member
-10 HSPRELSS
+10 HSPRELSVSS
-18 PAQPEREFP
+18 PQPDREFP

-44 RDEESRTRAASELRR
+44 RDEESRSRAASELRR
-59 SVEQDLQSL
+59 SVEQDLASL

-90 SDTVDKL
+90 SETVEKL

-159 VDVANYHIRQA
+159 IDVANYHIRQA

-180 SLHPTAPSSASSSQH
+180 SPHSTAPSSSSASSSSH

-221 ASYLPQ
+221 ASYIPQ
-227 FTVAIWQGLKD
+227 FTVGIWQGLKD

-268 TCEHLYDEARNVIQ
+268 ICEGLYDEARSCIQ
-282 NLSSA
+282 NLTSAA

-297 SASSLSVPSSPLLT
+297 SASSLSVPSSPMVT

-317 SPQPVHSQSPVAPSK
+317 SPQPVHSQSPAAPNK

-342 HASFLILTQLTLH
+342 HASFLVLTQLILH
-355 NRRMMLGHFTH
+355 NRRMMLAHFTH
-366 VCELAY
+366 VCDLAY
-372 KHRDTR
+372 KHRDTK
-378 DQHVIRALLLLL
+378 DQHVTRALLLLL

-398 DSFLANQ
+398 DSFLSNQ

-430 ALSQLMGTL
+430 ALSQLMGTV
-439 GEAMVSWVDGIV
+439 GEGMVSWVDGIV
-451 AAIMHVL
+451 AAVMHVL

-464 PAREVSAS
+464 PAAPAPAS
-472 TAANGSLLG
+472 SSGANGSLLS
-481 KRKDKERELERLKRM
+481 KRKDKEREAERLKRM

-505 CVGVMAKHLSLA
+505 CVGVMAKHLSLS

-541 LSTITNYVPALTGDI
+541 LSTITTYVPALTGDI

-574 KDKGTPAVADG
+574 KDRGAPAIADG
-585 PNAASAIAMQG
+585 PNAASAIPLQG

-605 FSALSSFSATTGSMP
+605 FSALSSFSATTGSMS

-625 SPSSTQSLNTSFTS
+625 SPSAAQSLNNSFTS
-639 LSTSP
+639 PPASP
-644 PLPPPAVDINQP
+644 LMPPPAVDINKP

-679 PDSELVLLAFSTLST
+679 PDTELVLLSFSTLST

-700 TQFSLLALARFTML
+700 TQFSLLALARYSMV
-714 NYMDDDNLGIRREAA
+714 NYMDDDNLNIRREAA

-736 SKVSEAIAVTY
+736 SKITEAIATTY
-747 PLNATAT
+747 PANAAATA
-754 TNAHSGING
+754 AHGP
-763 SSHTVNGSHLLLV
+763 SHTVNVSHLLLV

-799 LLSLLVSDIR
+799 LLSLLVSDTR
-809 LDRFLLQSDVLS
+809 LDRFLLQSDLLS

-837 AILLLGRLSN
+837 AILLLGRLSS

-872 VWGGAQSGVRGGG
+872 VWGGGQGGVRGGG
-885 EGRRGLSQEEGAK
+885 EGRRGLSQEEGAR

-921 LVPKLGDRES
+921 LVPKLGDRD
-931 TSKDGQGSD
+931 TAGKDGQGTE
-940 GMGRRKRSEGL
+940 GTGRRKRSEGL
-951 VSSVLSTLGKLS
+951 ISSVLSTLGKLS
-963 VICGEDMSPFLDH
+963 VICGEDMTPFLDH

-991 LASASATATIAVASS
+991 HASATAATAIPSATTVTPAAVATVASASS
-1006 VAPATVSTAAS
+1006 
-1017 PPTSDNKQMT
+1017 SDHKQMT

-1042 APFIKYPHFLPCL
+1042 APFIRYPHFLPCL

-1096 MGEAGARGLSGMSQ
+1096 MGDGGGGGLGSVSQ
-1110 GHSDGRMVRRGTSDS
+1110 GHGDGRMIRRGTSDS
-1125 VKSTSVLATSSI
+1125 VKSASVLAVPSI
-1137 KADKDKAEVKDEAKR
+1137 KADKVQAEVKDDAKR
-1152 DESADNIAAVA
+1152 DEAADNTAALA

-1172 TRQAQPGEAPPLNDD
+1172 TRQAQPGEAPPLTEDD
-1187 DDAQVDIYLCQSQSY
+1187 DMQQDIYLCQTGSY
-1202 DEYYPSVAISSLM
+1202 DEYYPAVAIASLM
-1215 RVVVDP
+1215 RVIVDP

-1242 RDKCQPFLIS
+1242 RDKCQPFLAS
-1252 IIPVLLREMRG
+1252 IVPVFLREMRS
-1263 CDDVLRESYLQR
+1263 CDDVLRESYLQQ
-1275 LSSIVQLVGSGVK
+1275 LSSIVLLVGGGVK

-1306 VITGLTAPIAPV
+1306 VVTGLTAPIAPV
-1318 FTANTIGLV
+1318 FTASTVGLAAA
-1327 TNAPPPLLL
+1327 NAPPPLLL

-1341 FEEICVHLPSFF
+1341 FEQICIHLPSFF
-1353 PTHLPALLAKF
+1353 PTHLPVLLAKF
-1364 LALFADHPTEQNIAS
+1364 LSLFADYPTEQIIAS

-1423 NLRVDAVHAVGQLC
+1423 NLRIDAVHAVGQLC

-1455 ILASPTNPAAH
+1455 ILASPTNPAGH
-1466 VMPTAYSAIVSASPS
+1466 VLPTTYSAVVSASGPS
-1481 AVHSVAN
+1481 LPHSVA
-1488 SAHSSPTIRSVSLS
+1488 SSTHSSPTIKSAGLS

-1528 EPIVTRAI
+1528 EPIITRAI
-1536 REHERADKQSSANT
+1536 REHERNDKPAHSNT
-1550 PLNGATHPAH
+1550 TLNGSAHPSH
-1560 ERFNSRVISLEGRG
+1560 ERTNSRMMALDGRG
-1574 LSRADSDKDRDGVWK
+1574 LSRVDSDKERDGVWR
-1589 EREAVQVARYFGIV
+1589 EREAIQVTRYFSIV
-1603 ERLKEKLNELKRTTQ
+1603 ERLKEKLKELKRTSQ
-1618 RDSSIRLD
+1618 RDGTLKSE
-1626 EEDDVQREKERNV
+1626 EEDEVQREKDREL
-1639 QERQDIP
+1639 QERQEREKD
-1646 SNRDKD
+1646 RDKE
-1652 RRRKDRRGT
+1652 RRRKDRRST
-1661 TGRMTSHTE
+1661 MGRMTSHAE
-1670 KDRDKEREREQTA
+1670 RDRDKERERELTA

-1748 GDSLPPLSLSINQ
+1748 GESLPPLSLSINQ

-1773 SSSDDWTTWLRSLQL
+1773 SSTDDWNTWLRSLQL

-1814 ELMCAAFLSCWRDMD
+1814 ELMCSAFLSCWRDMD
-1829 DQVKDQ
+1829 DQVKDA
-1835 IIDAVISILT
+1835 IIEAIINILT
-1845 AATQSQPASIPVP
+1845 AATQPQPTAVPVP
-1858 ADIVLSLLSL
+1858 ADIVLSLLAL
-1868 CDYCEQHDQRLPLRH
+1868 NDYCEQHDQRLPLRH
-1883 NLLGAAA
+1883 RLLGAAA

-1899 LYHYECVFHHNPSAA
+1899 LYHYECLFRHNPSAA

-1961 AAYERRQLLE
+1961 AAYERRQLLQS
-1971 GEDED
+1971 EDEGTGD
-1976 TLMGRMRCMKE
+1976 VLMGRMRCMKE

-2044 GCYYR
+2044 GSYYR

-2105 AYKGASEDRKAG
+2105 AYKSASDDRKAAM
-2117 LRRMWSAR
+2117 RRMWSAR
-2125 LLGARRSVGVWS
+2125 LMGARRSVGVWS

-2142 RALMMTPKDDV
+2142 RALVMTPKDDV
-2153 GLWLVYATL
+2153 GLWLEYATL

-2167 KLGLSLKVL
+2167 KLALSLKVL

-2229 DTMTAEESRPSEKEA
+2229 DTMTAEESRPGEKES
-2244 KDKLRARCYLK
+2244 KDKLRSRCYLK

-2266 ELSVTNFISYESTSV
+2266 ELSVTNFMSYEATSV
-2281 LASPALSS
+2281 LSSPALSS
-2289 LRREKEDEAVVQ
+2289 MRREREDDAVMQ

-2328 ASWHQYAML
+2328 AAWHQYAML

-2353 QRSSMHSSAAGS
+2353 QRSSMYNSAASS

-2382 GRGVGPLSAT
+2382 GRGVGPSSAA
-2392 SSFVGSP
+2392 SSFANSAA
-2399 TVSGNK
+2399 VSGSGGSHK

-2525 MQVLQAIRQHSEK
+2525 LQVLHAIRQHSEK
-2538 LVHQASM
+2538 LVNQASM

-2574 SKNADGML
+2574 NKNADGML
-2582 AALAPMHALMEKGP
+2582 ATLAPMHAMMEKGP
-2596 MTTAEQQFAQQYSA
+2596 TTIAEQQFAQQYGA

-2624 SNSTHFLTKA
+2624 TNSTHFLTKA
-2634 WELYTDVFR
+2634 WELYSDVFR
-2643 SINKSLQAQQHI
+2643 SVNKSLQVQQHI

-2680 TSPIVRIARF
+2680 AAPIVRIARF

-2702 PRRLTIVGSDGREY
+2702 PRRLTIVGNDGRDY

-2748 TARSELN
+2748 TARSELS

-2786 YRDAKC
+2786 YRDAKR

-2799 RLMLNQAP
+2799 RLMLKQAP
-2807 DVRHHTPPCRHS
+2807 DVRHTPTHPHAS
-2819 TPARSK
+2819 IETTPTPAVI
-2825 LAASAHPTLPC
+2825 AHP
-2836 DVLSCRVVPTADN
+2836 
-2849 ATKGGSV
+2849 
-2856 PVRPASTP
+2856 
-2864 PSSTS
+2864 S
-2869 PAPSTC
+2869 PACRCMLQCSINC
-2875 EPGRPSGGWTRGR
+2875 
-2888 RTRARW
+2888 
-2894 LSCP
+2894 